1 MVTIITGILI
11 TTVTFGI
18 LAIASKDVRTALFG
32 MNKLKAELN
41 EKQSML
47 EEASGALVN
56 VKNDLNTTKE
66 EYAKSKK
73 NLEETQEDL
82 EIAQQAAELL
92 RQEQVA
98 LQNRNQELWSDN
110 QTLIEHNQ
118 SLVENNQFLLANN
131 ESLKADN
138 LELEKTNN
146 DLQEGIENIRE
157 RPIIYRVGELLASG
171 VIKKTDDP
179 VKIQNDLNQII
190 ALANSKI
197 IDRLGTEG
205 SKDGVWIYPIEYQK
219 AMDRL
224 KQAKGDTVIRL
235 IVAANL
241 VKGDPVLTE
250 LEMHPNRVVYQE
262 NEFVYQKIYN
272 VPIDGSNSEMLI
284 SDFLRNVNMTAINN
298 GILPNPLTGTVG
310 VINGNQI
317 YAIEKAL
324 AENRGKDVLI
334 SAFAAADTEVLGPL
348 RLHIYLKMK
357 QSKRLIMNDEILAI
371 DPGREKTGI
380 AILKNSDVLEHKIIN
395 SDELVQIIKS
405 LLEKYII
412 KTIVMGNGTSSKKNM
427 IY

>member
-1 MVTIITGILI
+1 MLIVVLVLTGGVIAFIGDRLGSKVGKKKLSLFGLRPRHTSILVTIITGILI

-73 NLEETQEDL
+73 DL

-98 LQNRNQELWSDN
+98 LQNINQELWSDN

-118 SLVENNQFLLANN
+118 SLAENNQFLLANN

-171 VIKKTDDP
+171 VIKKTDDS

-348 RLHIYLKMK
+348 RLHIYLKNETE
-357 QSKRLIMNDEILAI
+357 QEINH
-371 DPGREKTGI
+371 E
-380 AILKNSDVLEHKIIN
+380 E
-395 SDELVQIIKS
+395 
-405 LLEKYII
+405 
-412 KTIVMGNGTSSKKNM
+412 
-427 IY
+427 

>member
-1 MVTIITGILI
+1 MYGIMLIVVLVLTGGVIAFIGDRLGSKVGKKKLSLFGLRPRHTSILVTIITGILI

-73 NLEETQEDL
+73 DLEETQEDL

-118 SLVENNQFLLANN
+118 SLAENNQFLLANN

-190 ALANSKI
+190 VLANSKI

-348 RLHIYLKMK
+348 RLHIYLK
-357 QSKRLIMNDEILAI
+357 NET
-371 DPGREKTGI
+371 E
-380 AILKNSDVLEHKIIN
+380 
-395 SDELVQIIKS
+395 
-405 LLEKYII
+405 
-412 KTIVMGNGTSSKKNM
+412 
-427 IY
+427 

>member
-1 MVTIITGILI
+1 MYGIMLIVVLVLTGGVIAFIGDRLGSKVGKKKLSLFGLRPRHTSILATIITGILI

-73 NLEETQEDL
+73 DLEETQEDL

-98 LQNRNQELWSDN
+98 LQNINQELWSDN

-118 SLVENNQFLLANN
+118 SLAENNQFLLANN

-171 VIKKTDDP
+171 VIKKTDDS

-348 RLHIYLKMK
+348 RLHIYLKNETE
-357 QSKRLIMNDEILAI
+357 QEINH
-371 DPGREKTGI
+371 E
-380 AILKNSDVLEHKIIN
+380 E
-395 SDELVQIIKS
+395 
-405 LLEKYII
+405 
-412 KTIVMGNGTSSKKNM
+412 
-427 IY
+427 

>member
-1 MVTIITGILI
+1 MYGIMLIVVLVLTGGVIAFIGDRLGSKVGKKKLSLFGLRPRHTSILVTIITGILI

-41 EKQSML
+41 EKQSMI

-73 NLEETQEDL
+73 DLEETQEDL

-98 LQNRNQELWSDN
+98 LQNINQELWSDN

-118 SLVENNQFLLANN
+118 SLAENNQFLLANN

-171 VIKKTDDP
+171 VIKKTDDS

-334 SAFAAADTEVLGPL
+334 SAFASADTEVLGPL
-348 RLHIYLKMK
+348 RLHIYLKNETE
-357 QSKRLIMNDEILAI
+357 QEINH
-371 DPGREKTGI
+371 E
-380 AILKNSDVLEHKIIN
+380 
-395 SDELVQIIKS
+395 
-405 LLEKYII
+405 
-412 KTIVMGNGTSSKKNM
+412 
-427 IY
+427 

>member
-1 MVTIITGILI
+1 MYGIMLIVVLVLTGGVIAFIGDRLGSKVGKKKLSLFGLRPRHTSILVTIITGILI

-73 NLEETQEDL
+73 DLEETQEDL

-118 SLVENNQFLLANN
+118 SLAENNQFLLANN

-348 RLHIYLKMK
+348 RLHIYLKNETE
-357 QSKRLIMNDEILAI
+357 QEINH
-371 DPGREKTGI
+371 E
-380 AILKNSDVLEHKIIN
+380 
-395 SDELVQIIKS
+395 
-405 LLEKYII
+405 
-412 KTIVMGNGTSSKKNM
+412 
-427 IY
+427 

>member
-1 MVTIITGILI
+1 MLIVVLVLTGGVIAFIGDRLGSKVGKKKLSLFGLRPRHTSILVTIITGILI

-73 NLEETQEDL
+73 DLEETQEDL

-110 QTLIEHNQ
+110 QTLIENNQ
-118 SLVENNQFLLANN
+118 SLAENNQFLLANN

-334 SAFAAADTEVLGPL
+334 SAFAASDTEVLGPL
-348 RLHIYLKMK
+348 RLHIYLKNETE
-357 QSKRLIMNDEILAI
+357 QEINH
-371 DPGREKTGI
+371 E
-380 AILKNSDVLEHKIIN
+380 
-395 SDELVQIIKS
+395 
-405 LLEKYII
+405 
-412 KTIVMGNGTSSKKNM
+412 
-427 IY
+427 

>member
-1 MVTIITGILI
+1 MLIVVLVLTGGVIAFIGDRLGSKVGKKKLSLFGLRPRHTSILVTIITGILI

-47 EEASGALVN
+47 EEVSGALVN

-73 NLEETQEDL
+73 DLEETQEDL

-348 RLHIYLKMK
+348 RLHIYLKNETE
-357 QSKRLIMNDEILAI
+357 QEINH
-371 DPGREKTGI
+371 E
-380 AILKNSDVLEHKIIN
+380 
-395 SDELVQIIKS
+395 
-405 LLEKYII
+405 
-412 KTIVMGNGTSSKKNM
+412 
-427 IY
+427 

>member
-1 MVTIITGILI
+1 MLIVVLVLTGGVIAFIGDRLGSKVGKKKLSLFGLRPRHTSILVTIITGILI

-73 NLEETQEDL
+73 DLEETQEDL

-118 SLVENNQFLLANN
+118 SLAENNQFLLANN

-157 RPIIYRVGELLASG
+157 RP
-171 VIKKTDDP
+171 
-179 VKIQNDLNQII
+179 NDLNQII

-348 RLHIYLKMK
+348 RLHIYLKNETE
-357 QSKRLIMNDEILAI
+357 QEINH
-371 DPGREKTGI
+371 E
-380 AILKNSDVLEHKIIN
+380 
-395 SDELVQIIKS
+395 
-405 LLEKYII
+405 
-412 KTIVMGNGTSSKKNM
+412 
-427 IY
+427 

>member
-1 MVTIITGILI
+1 MYGIMLIVVLVLTGGVIAFIGDRLGSKVGKKKLSLFGLRPRHTSILVTIITGILI

-73 NLEETQEDL
+73 DLEETQEDL

-118 SLVENNQFLLANN
+118 SLAQNNQFLLVNN

-348 RLHIYLKMK
+348 RLHIYLKNETE
-357 QSKRLIMNDEILAI
+357 QEINH
-371 DPGREKTGI
+371 E
-380 AILKNSDVLEHKIIN
+380 E
-395 SDELVQIIKS
+395 
-405 LLEKYII
+405 
-412 KTIVMGNGTSSKKNM
+412 
-427 IY
+427 

>member
-1 MVTIITGILI
+1 MYGIMLIVVLVLSGGVIAFIGDRLGSKVGKKKLSLFGLRPRHTSILVTIITGILI

-73 NLEETQEDL
+73 DLEETQEDL

-118 SLVENNQFLLANN
+118 SLAENNQFLLANN

-334 SAFAAADTEVLGPL
+334 SAFAASDTEVLGPL
-348 RLHIYLKMK
+348 RLHIYLKNETE
-357 QSKRLIMNDEILAI
+357 QEINH
-371 DPGREKTGI
+371 E
-380 AILKNSDVLEHKIIN
+380 E
-395 SDELVQIIKS
+395 
-405 LLEKYII
+405 
-412 KTIVMGNGTSSKKNM
+412 
-427 IY
+427 

>member
-1 MVTIITGILI
+1 MLIVVLVLTGGVIAFIGDRLGSKVGKKKLSLFGLRPRHTSILVTIITGILI

-41 EKQSML
+41 EKQFML

-56 VKNDLNTTKE
+56 VKNDLNRTKE

-73 NLEETQEDL
+73 DLEETQEDL

-118 SLVENNQFLLANN
+118 SLAENNQFLLANN

-348 RLHIYLKMK
+348 RLHIYLKNETE
-357 QSKRLIMNDEILAI
+357 QEINH
-371 DPGREKTGI
+371 E
-380 AILKNSDVLEHKIIN
+380 
-395 SDELVQIIKS
+395 
-405 LLEKYII
+405 
-412 KTIVMGNGTSSKKNM
+412 
-427 IY
+427 

>member
-1 MVTIITGILI
+1 MYGIMLIVVLVLTGGVIAFIGDRLGSKVGKKKLSLFGLRPKHTSILVTIITGILI

-73 NLEETQEDL
+73 DLEETQEDL

-98 LQNRNQELWSDN
+98 LQNRNQELWLDN

-118 SLVENNQFLLANN
+118 SLAENNQFLLANN

-348 RLHIYLKMK
+348 RLHIYLKNETE
-357 QSKRLIMNDEILAI
+357 QEINH
-371 DPGREKTGI
+371 E
-380 AILKNSDVLEHKIIN
+380 E
-395 SDELVQIIKS
+395 
-405 LLEKYII
+405 
-412 KTIVMGNGTSSKKNM
+412 
-427 IY
+427 

>member
-1 MVTIITGILI
+1 MLIVVLVLTGGVIAFIGDRLGSKDGKKKLSLFGLRPRHTSILVTIITGILI

-348 RLHIYLKMK
+348 RLHIYLKNETE
-357 QSKRLIMNDEILAI
+357 QEINH
-371 DPGREKTGI
+371 E
-380 AILKNSDVLEHKIIN
+380 
-395 SDELVQIIKS
+395 
-405 LLEKYII
+405 
-412 KTIVMGNGTSSKKNM
+412 
-427 IY
+427 

>member
-1 MVTIITGILI
+1 VYGIMLIVVLVLTGGVIAFIGDRLGSKVGKKKLSLFGLRPKHTSILVTIITGILI

-73 NLEETQEDL
+73 DLEETQEDL

-98 LQNRNQELWSDN
+98 LQNINQELWSDN

-118 SLVENNQFLLANN
+118 SLAENNQFLLANN

-171 VIKKTDDP
+171 VIKKTDDS

-348 RLHIYLKMK
+348 RLHIYLKNETE
-357 QSKRLIMNDEILAI
+357 QEINH
-371 DPGREKTGI
+371 E
-380 AILKNSDVLEHKIIN
+380 E
-395 SDELVQIIKS
+395 
-405 LLEKYII
+405 
-412 KTIVMGNGTSSKKNM
+412 
-427 IY
+427 

>member
-1 MVTIITGILI
+1 MYGIMLIVVLVLTGGVIAFIGDRLGSKVGKKKLSLFGLRPRHTSILVTIITGILI

-73 NLEETQEDL
+73 DLEETQEDL

-118 SLVENNQFLLANN
+118 SLAENNQFLLANN

-171 VIKKTDDP
+171 VIKKTDDS

-348 RLHIYLKMK
+348 RLHIYLKNETE
-357 QSKRLIMNDEILAI
+357 QEINH
-371 DPGREKTGI
+371 E
-380 AILKNSDVLEHKIIN
+380 
-395 SDELVQIIKS
+395 
-405 LLEKYII
+405 
-412 KTIVMGNGTSSKKNM
+412 
-427 IY
+427 

>member
-1 MVTIITGILI
+1 MYGIMLIVVLVLTGGVIAFIGDRLGSKVGKKKLSLFGLRPRHTSILVTIITGILI

-32 MNKLKAELN
+32 MNKLKEELN

-73 NLEETQEDL
+73 DLEETQEDL

-118 SLVENNQFLLANN
+118 SLAENNQFLLVNN

-334 SAFAAADTEVLGPL
+334 SAFAASDTEVLGPL
-348 RLHIYLKMK
+348 RLHIYLKNETE
-357 QSKRLIMNDEILAI
+357 QEINH
-371 DPGREKTGI
+371 E
-380 AILKNSDVLEHKIIN
+380 E
-395 SDELVQIIKS
+395 
-405 LLEKYII
+405 
-412 KTIVMGNGTSSKKNM
+412 
-427 IY
+427 

>member
-1 MVTIITGILI
+1 MLIVVLVLTGGVIAFIGDRLGSKVGKKKLSLFGLRPRHTSILVTIITGILI

-73 NLEETQEDL
+73 DLEETQEDL

-118 SLVENNQFLLANN
+118 SLAENNQFLLANN

-334 SAFAAADTEVLGPL
+334 SAFAAVDTEVLGPL
-348 RLHIYLKMK
+348 RLHIYLKNETE
-357 QSKRLIMNDEILAI
+357 QEINH
-371 DPGREKTGI
+371 E
-380 AILKNSDVLEHKIIN
+380 
-395 SDELVQIIKS
+395 
-405 LLEKYII
+405 
-412 KTIVMGNGTSSKKNM
+412 
-427 IY
+427 

>member
-1 MVTIITGILI
+1 MYGIMLIVVLVLTGGVIAFIGDRLGSKVGKKKLSLFGLRPRHTSILVTIITGILI

-73 NLEETQEDL
+73 DLEETQEDL

-118 SLVENNQFLLANN
+118 SLAENNQFLLANN

-334 SAFAAADTEVLGPL
+334 SAFAAADTEVLGLL
-348 RLHIYLKMK
+348 RLHIYLKNETE
-357 QSKRLIMNDEILAI
+357 QEINH
-371 DPGREKTGI
+371 E
-380 AILKNSDVLEHKIIN
+380 
-395 SDELVQIIKS
+395 
-405 LLEKYII
+405 
-412 KTIVMGNGTSSKKNM
+412 
-427 IY
+427 

>member
-1 MVTIITGILI
+1 MYGIMLIVVLVLTGGVIAFIGDRLGSKVGKKKLSLFGLRPKHTSILVTIITGILI

-73 NLEETQEDL
+73 DLEETQEDL

-118 SLVENNQFLLANN
+118 SLAENNQFLLANN

-171 VIKKTDDP
+171 VIKKTDDS

-250 LEMHPNRVVYQE
+250 LEMHSNRVVYQE

-348 RLHIYLKMK
+348 RLHIYLKNETE
-357 QSKRLIMNDEILAI
+357 QEINH
-371 DPGREKTGI
+371 E
-380 AILKNSDVLEHKIIN
+380 
-395 SDELVQIIKS
+395 
-405 LLEKYII
+405 
-412 KTIVMGNGTSSKKNM
+412 
-427 IY
+427 

>member
-1 MVTIITGILI
+1 MYGIMLIVVLVLTGGVIAFIGDRLGSKVGKKKLSLFGLRPRHTSILVTIITGILI

-73 NLEETQEDL
+73 DLEETQEDL

-98 LQNRNQELWSDN
+98 LQNINQELWSDN

-118 SLVENNQFLLANN
+118 SLAENNQFLLANN

-171 VIKKTDDP
+171 VIKKTDDS

-197 IDRLGTEG
+197 IDRLGTKG

-348 RLHIYLKMK
+348 RLHIYLKNETE
-357 QSKRLIMNDEILAI
+357 QEINH
-371 DPGREKTGI
+371 E
-380 AILKNSDVLEHKIIN
+380 E
-395 SDELVQIIKS
+395 
-405 LLEKYII
+405 
-412 KTIVMGNGTSSKKNM
+412 
-427 IY
+427 

>member
-1 MVTIITGILI
+1 MLIVVLVLTGGVIAFIGDRLGSKVGKKKLSLFGLRPKHTSILVTIITGILI

-73 NLEETQEDL
+73 DLEETQEDL

-118 SLVENNQFLLANN
+118 SLAENNQFLLANN

-171 VIKKTDDP
+171 VIKKTDDS

-334 SAFAAADTEVLGPL
+334 SAFAASDTEVLGPL
-348 RLHIYLKMK
+348 RLHIYLKNETE
-357 QSKRLIMNDEILAI
+357 QEINH
-371 DPGREKTGI
+371 E
-380 AILKNSDVLEHKIIN
+380 
-395 SDELVQIIKS
+395 
-405 LLEKYII
+405 
-412 KTIVMGNGTSSKKNM
+412 
-427 IY
+427 

>member
-1 MVTIITGILI
+1 MYGIMLIVVLVLTGGVIAFIGDRLGSKVGKKKLSLFGLRPRHTSILVTIITGILI

-32 MNKLKAELN
+32 MDKLKAELN
-41 EKQSML
+41 DKQYAL
-47 EEASGALVN
+47 EEASNDLASVTF
-56 VKNDLNTTKE
+56 DLNTTKE

-73 NLEETQEDL
+73 DLEETQKDL

-118 SLVENNQFLLANN
+118 SLAQNNQFLLANN

-348 RLHIYLKMK
+348 RLHIYLKNETE
-357 QSKRLIMNDEILAI
+357 QEINH
-371 DPGREKTGI
+371 E
-380 AILKNSDVLEHKIIN
+380 
-395 SDELVQIIKS
+395 
-405 LLEKYII
+405 
-412 KTIVMGNGTSSKKNM
+412 
-427 IY
+427 

>member
-1 MVTIITGILI
+1 MYGIMLIVVLVLTGGVIAFIGDRLGSKVGKKKLSLFGLRPRHTSILVTIITGILI

-73 NLEETQEDL
+73 DLEETQENL

-118 SLVENNQFLLANN
+118 SLAENNQFLLANN

-348 RLHIYLKMK
+348 RLHIYLKNETE
-357 QSKRLIMNDEILAI
+357 QEINH
-371 DPGREKTGI
+371 E
-380 AILKNSDVLEHKIIN
+380 
-395 SDELVQIIKS
+395 
-405 LLEKYII
+405 
-412 KTIVMGNGTSSKKNM
+412 
-427 IY
+427 

>member
-1 MVTIITGILI
+1 MLIVVLVLTGGVIAFIGDRLGSKVGKKKLSLFGLRPRHTSILVTIITGILI

-56 VKNDLNTTKE
+56 VKNNLNTTKE

-73 NLEETQEDL
+73 DLEETQEDL

-118 SLVENNQFLLANN
+118 SLAENNQFLLANN

-250 LEMHPNRVVYQE
+250 LELHPNRVVYQE

-348 RLHIYLKMK
+348 RLHIYLKNETE
-357 QSKRLIMNDEILAI
+357 QEINH
-371 DPGREKTGI
+371 E
-380 AILKNSDVLEHKIIN
+380 
-395 SDELVQIIKS
+395 
-405 LLEKYII
+405 
-412 KTIVMGNGTSSKKNM
+412 
-427 IY
+427 

>member
-1 MVTIITGILI
+1 MYGIMLIVVLVLTGGVIAFIGDRLGSKVGKKKLSLFGLRPRHTSILVTIITGILI

-73 NLEETQEDL
+73 DLEETQEDL

-118 SLVENNQFLLANN
+118 SLAENNQFLLANN

-205 SKDGVWIYPIEYQK
+205 SKNGVWIYPIEYQK

-348 RLHIYLKMK
+348 RLHIYLKNETE
-357 QSKRLIMNDEILAI
+357 QEINH
-371 DPGREKTGI
+371 E
-380 AILKNSDVLEHKIIN
+380 
-395 SDELVQIIKS
+395 
-405 LLEKYII
+405 
-412 KTIVMGNGTSSKKNM
+412 
-427 IY
+427 

>member
-1 MVTIITGILI
+1 MYGIMLIVVLVLTGGVIAFIGDRLGSKVGKKKLSLFGLRPRHTSILVTIITGILI

-47 EEASGALVN
+47 EEVSGALVN

-73 NLEETQEDL
+73 DLEETQEDL

-118 SLVENNQFLLANN
+118 SLAENNQFLLANN

-171 VIKKTDDP
+171 VIKKTNDP

-197 IDRLGTEG
+197 IDRLGREG

-348 RLHIYLKMK
+348 RLHIYLKNETE
-357 QSKRLIMNDEILAI
+357 QEINH
-371 DPGREKTGI
+371 E
-380 AILKNSDVLEHKIIN
+380 E
-395 SDELVQIIKS
+395 
-405 LLEKYII
+405 
-412 KTIVMGNGTSSKKNM
+412 
-427 IY
+427 

>member
-1 MVTIITGILI
+1 MYGIMLIVVLVLTGGVIAFIGDRLGSKVGKKKLSLFGLRPRHTSILVTIITGILI

-66 EYAKSKK
+66 EYAKSKRD
-73 NLEETQEDL
+73 LEETQEDL

-118 SLVENNQFLLANN
+118 SLAENNQFLLANN

-348 RLHIYLKMK
+348 RLHIYLKNETE
-357 QSKRLIMNDEILAI
+357 QEINH
-371 DPGREKTGI
+371 E
-380 AILKNSDVLEHKIIN
+380 E
-395 SDELVQIIKS
+395 
-405 LLEKYII
+405 
-412 KTIVMGNGTSSKKNM
+412 
-427 IY
+427 

>member
-1 MVTIITGILI
+1 MLIVVLVLTGGVIAFIGDRLGSKVGKKKLSLFGLRPRQTSILVTNITGILI

-73 NLEETQEDL
+73 DLEETQEDL

-98 LQNRNQELWSDN
+98 LQNITQELWSDN

-118 SLVENNQFLLANN
+118 SLAENNQFLLANN

-171 VIKKTDDP
+171 VIKKTDDS

-348 RLHIYLKMK
+348 RLHIYLKNETE
-357 QSKRLIMNDEILAI
+357 QEINH
-371 DPGREKTGI
+371 E
-380 AILKNSDVLEHKIIN
+380 
-395 SDELVQIIKS
+395 
-405 LLEKYII
+405 
-412 KTIVMGNGTSSKKNM
+412 
-427 IY
+427 

>member
-1 MVTIITGILI
+1 MLIVVLVLTGGVIAFIGDRLGSKVGKKKLSLFGLRPRHTSILVTIITGILI

-73 NLEETQEDL
+73 DLEETQEDL

-110 QTLIEHNQ
+110 QTLIENNQ
-118 SLVENNQFLLANN
+118 SLAQNNQFLLANN

-334 SAFAAADTEVLGPL
+334 SAFAASDTEVLGPL
-348 RLHIYLKMK
+348 RLHIYLKNETE
-357 QSKRLIMNDEILAI
+357 QEINH
-371 DPGREKTGI
+371 E
-380 AILKNSDVLEHKIIN
+380 E
-395 SDELVQIIKS
+395 
-405 LLEKYII
+405 
-412 KTIVMGNGTSSKKNM
+412 
-427 IY
+427 

>member
-1 MVTIITGILI
+1 MYGIMLIVVLVLTGGVIAFIGDRLGSKVGKKKLSLFGLRPRHTSILVTIITGILI

-73 NLEETQEDL
+73 DLEETQEDL

-92 RQEQVA
+92 IQEQVA

-118 SLVENNQFLLANN
+118 SLAENNQFLLANN

-348 RLHIYLKMK
+348 RLHIYLKNETE
-357 QSKRLIMNDEILAI
+357 QEINH
-371 DPGREKTGI
+371 E
-380 AILKNSDVLEHKIIN
+380 
-395 SDELVQIIKS
+395 
-405 LLEKYII
+405 
-412 KTIVMGNGTSSKKNM
+412 
-427 IY
+427 

>member
-1 MVTIITGILI
+1 MYGIMLIVVLVLTGGVIAFIGDRLGSKVGKKKLSLFGLRPKHTSILVTIITGILI

-73 NLEETQEDL
+73 DLEETQEDL

-98 LQNRNQELWSDN
+98 LQNINQELWSDN

-118 SLVENNQFLLANN
+118 SLAENNQFLLANN

-171 VIKKTDDP
+171 VIKKTDDS

-205 SKDGVWIYPIEYQK
+205 SKDSVWIYPIEYQK

-334 SAFAAADTEVLGPL
+334 SAFASADTEVLGPL
-348 RLHIYLKMK
+348 RLHIYLKNETE
-357 QSKRLIMNDEILAI
+357 QEINH
-371 DPGREKTGI
+371 E
-380 AILKNSDVLEHKIIN
+380 
-395 SDELVQIIKS
+395 
-405 LLEKYII
+405 
-412 KTIVMGNGTSSKKNM
+412 
-427 IY
+427 

>member
-1 MVTIITGILI
+1 MYGIMLIVVLVLTGGVIAFIGDRLGSKVGKKKLSLFGLRPRHTSILVTIITGILI

-73 NLEETQEDL
+73 DLEETQEDL

-118 SLVENNQFLLANN
+118 SLAENNQFLLANN

-146 DLQEGIENIRE
+146 DLQECIENIRE

-348 RLHIYLKMK
+348 RLHIYLKNETE
-357 QSKRLIMNDEILAI
+357 QEINH
-371 DPGREKTGI
+371 E
-380 AILKNSDVLEHKIIN
+380 
-395 SDELVQIIKS
+395 
-405 LLEKYII
+405 
-412 KTIVMGNGTSSKKNM
+412 
-427 IY
+427 

>member
-1 MVTIITGILI
+1 MYGIMLIVVLVLTGGVIAFIGDRLGSKVGKKKLSLFGLRPRHTSILVTIITGILI

-73 NLEETQEDL
+73 DLEETQEDL

-118 SLVENNQFLLANN
+118 SLAENNQFLLVNN

-334 SAFAAADTEVLGPL
+334 SAFAASDTEVLGPL
-348 RLHIYLKMK
+348 RLHIYLKNETE
-357 QSKRLIMNDEILAI
+357 QEINH
-371 DPGREKTGI
+371 E
-380 AILKNSDVLEHKIIN
+380 
-395 SDELVQIIKS
+395 
-405 LLEKYII
+405 
-412 KTIVMGNGTSSKKNM
+412 
-427 IY
+427 

>member
-1 MVTIITGILI
+1 MYGIMLIVVLVLTGGVIAFIGDRLGSKVGKKKLSLFGLRPRHTSILVTIITGILI

-56 VKNDLNTTKE
+56 VKNNLNTTKE

-73 NLEETQEDL
+73 DLEETQEDL

-118 SLVENNQFLLANN
+118 SLAENNQFLLANN

-334 SAFAAADTEVLGPL
+334 SAFASADTEVLGPL
-348 RLHIYLKMK
+348 RLHIYLKNETE
-357 QSKRLIMNDEILAI
+357 QEINH
-371 DPGREKTGI
+371 E
-380 AILKNSDVLEHKIIN
+380 
-395 SDELVQIIKS
+395 
-405 LLEKYII
+405 
-412 KTIVMGNGTSSKKNM
+412 
-427 IY
+427 

>member
-1 MVTIITGILI
+1 MYGIMLIVVLVLTGGVIAFIGDRLGSKVGKKKLSLFGLRPRHTSILVTIITGILI

-73 NLEETQEDL
+73 DLEETQEDL

-118 SLVENNQFLLANN
+118 SLAENNQFLLANN

-262 NEFVYQKIYN
+262 NEFVYQRIYN

-348 RLHIYLKMK
+348 RLHIYLKNETE
-357 QSKRLIMNDEILAI
+357 QEINH
-371 DPGREKTGI
+371 E
-380 AILKNSDVLEHKIIN
+380 
-395 SDELVQIIKS
+395 
-405 LLEKYII
+405 
-412 KTIVMGNGTSSKKNM
+412 
-427 IY
+427 

>member
-1 MVTIITGILI
+1 MYGIMLIVVLVLTGGVIAFIGDRLGSKVGKKKLSLFGLRPKHTSILVTIITGILI

-73 NLEETQEDL
+73 DLEETQEDL

-98 LQNRNQELWSDN
+98 LQNINQELWSDN

-118 SLVENNQFLLANN
+118 SLAENNQFLLANN

-171 VIKKTDDP
+171 VIKKTDDS

-272 VPIDGSNSEMLI
+272 VPIDGSNNVPIDGSNSEMLI

-348 RLHIYLKMK
+348 RLHIYLKNETE
-357 QSKRLIMNDEILAI
+357 QEINH
-371 DPGREKTGI
+371 E
-380 AILKNSDVLEHKIIN
+380 
-395 SDELVQIIKS
+395 
-405 LLEKYII
+405 
-412 KTIVMGNGTSSKKNM
+412 
-427 IY
+427 

>member
-1 MVTIITGILI
+1 MYGIMLIVVLVLTGGVIAFIGDRLGSKVGKKKLSLFGLRPKHTSILVTIITGILI

-73 NLEETQEDL
+73 DLEETQEDL

-118 SLVENNQFLLANN
+118 SLAENNQFLLANN

-171 VIKKTDDP
+171 VIKKTDDS

-334 SAFAAADTEVLGPL
+334 SAFASADTEVLGPL
-348 RLHIYLKMK
+348 RLHIYLKNETE
-357 QSKRLIMNDEILAI
+357 QEINH
-371 DPGREKTGI
+371 E
-380 AILKNSDVLEHKIIN
+380 
-395 SDELVQIIKS
+395 
-405 LLEKYII
+405 
-412 KTIVMGNGTSSKKNM
+412 
-427 IY
+427 

>member
-1 MVTIITGILI
+1 MYGIMLIVVLVLTGGVIAFIGDRLGSKVGKKKLSLFGLRPRHTSILVTIITGILI

-73 NLEETQEDL
+73 DLEETQEDL

-118 SLVENNQFLLANN
+118 SLAENNQFLLANN

-171 VIKKTDDP
+171 VIKKIDDP

-348 RLHIYLKMK
+348 RLHIYLKNETE
-357 QSKRLIMNDEILAI
+357 QEINH
-371 DPGREKTGI
+371 E
-380 AILKNSDVLEHKIIN
+380 
-395 SDELVQIIKS
+395 
-405 LLEKYII
+405 
-412 KTIVMGNGTSSKKNM
+412 
-427 IY
+427 

>member
-1 MVTIITGILI
+1 MYGIMLIVVLVLTGGVIAFIGDRLGSKVGKKKLSLFGLRPRHTSILVTIITGILI

-18 LAIASKDVRTALFG
+18 SAIASKDVRTALFG

-73 NLEETQEDL
+73 DLEETQEDL

-118 SLVENNQFLLANN
+118 SLAENNQFLLANN

-348 RLHIYLKMK
+348 RLHIYLKNETE
-357 QSKRLIMNDEILAI
+357 QEINH
-371 DPGREKTGI
+371 E
-380 AILKNSDVLEHKIIN
+380 
-395 SDELVQIIKS
+395 
-405 LLEKYII
+405 
-412 KTIVMGNGTSSKKNM
+412 
-427 IY
+427 